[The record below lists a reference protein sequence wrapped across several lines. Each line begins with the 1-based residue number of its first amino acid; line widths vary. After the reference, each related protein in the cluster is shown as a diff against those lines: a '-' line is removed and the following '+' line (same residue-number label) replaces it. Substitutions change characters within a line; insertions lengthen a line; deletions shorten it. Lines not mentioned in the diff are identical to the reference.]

1 MCHNQNMDEKFSFA
15 HLSNLAL
22 MEELYK
28 QYLENPESV
37 EPSWRHFFEGMQFAS
52 FSKPQISGSSG
63 ESPDLRIYHL
73 IESYRMHGHLGAHF
87 NPLTTGSTEVPEL
100 SLEKHHF
107 RQEELVKNFPTCG
120 FLKEAEAPLSKIEE
134 ALKNTYSGKIGVEY
148 MGMVDPE
155 LEKWLQ
161 ARIEPNFDLRLS
173 KEDKLEILRYLNK
186 AEIFESFLHIKYV
199 GQKRFSLEG
208 EESFIPLLGGMLEA
222 GAAGGLEE
230 VYLGMA
236 HRGRLNVLANIL
248 NKSYVH
254 IFHEFEDYY
263 TPDLLE
269 GTGDVKYH
277 KGYEGDLPLKSG
289 KTIKVTLGANPS
301 HLESVDPVV
310 EGQVR
315 ARQQIKK
322 NVKSVLPVIVHGDAA
337 VAGQGVVYETL
348 ELSRLNGYKT
358 GGSIHIVIN
367 NQIGFTTLPKDSR
380 STRYC
385 TDIAKTVGAPVFHV
399 SAEDPE
405 GCVAVAK
412 IAMEMRQKFQCDL
425 FIDLV
430 GYRKYGHNEGDEPAF
445 TQPIEYQLIKKK
457 KNIRD
462 LYRDQLIQ
470 EGVLSLQEADDL
482 ENAFKDNLHQALE
495 SVKTSPPKLTP
506 KVNIKGD
513 LFAKVETK
521 VSPEVLNQVAKAFCT
536 IPSDFNLHPKLQR
549 QVQERLQMV
558 EGGAKPTIDWGM
570 GEHLAYGTLL
580 WEGVHVRLSG
590 QDSRRGTFSH
600 RHAMWVDQTT
610 NHTYFPLSH
619 LKETQA
625 PFDVYNSP
633 LSEYAVLGFDYGYS
647 ITYPNSLV
655 IWEAQFGDFCNGA
668 QIMIDQY
675 IATCEQK
682 WNQSC
687 NLTLKLPHG
696 YEGQGPEHSS
706 GRMERFLQ
714 LCGDDNMQVV
724 NATMPAQLFHLVRR
738 QALREVKKPL
748 ILFTPKAG
756 LRHPLCVSSAQDF
769 TTGTF
774 QEVIDDP
781 NPPSQVK
788 RVAFCSGKIY
798 FDLIQK
804 RENKGL
810 VVVRV
815 EQLYPINPAH
825 IQVLLNKYRECEDV
839 VWIQEEHE
847 NMGAWQHISLFFT
860 HVLGVPIRYIG
871 RGRSASPAAGSH
883 ALHKKQQDILM
894 DEVFKGLT

>member
-1 MCHNQNMDEKFSFA
+1 MDEKFSFA
-15 HLSNLAL
+15 NISNLTL
-22 MEELYK
+22 IEGLYE

-37 EPSWRHFFEGMQFAS
+37 DPSWCHFFEGMQFATLS
-52 FSKPQISGSSG
+52 HKIPSSE

-73 IESYRMHGHLGAHF
+73 IESYRVYGHLCAEF
-87 NPLTTGSTEVPEL
+87 NPMSSGSKEVPEL
-100 SLEKHHF
+100 SLENHHF
-107 RQEELVKNFPTCG
+107 RKEEWGENFPTCG
-120 FLKEAEAPLSKIEE
+120 FLKEGSAPLSKIVE
-134 ALKNTYSGKIGVEY
+134 ALKKTYCGKIGIEY
-148 MGMVDPE
+148 MGLVDPE

-161 ARIEPNFDLRLS
+161 ERIEPNFDLKLT
-173 KEDKLEILRYLNK
+173 KEDKLDTLRYLNK
-186 AEIFESFLHIKYV
+186 AELFESFIHIKYV

-208 EESFIPLLGGMLEA
+208 EESFIPFLGEMIES
-222 GAAGGLEE
+222 GAAEGLEE

-248 NKSYVH
+248 NKSYAQ

-277 KGYEGDLPLKSG
+277 KGFEGNLPLKSG
-289 KTIKVTLGANPS
+289 KTIKVILEANPS
-301 HLESVDPVV
+301 HLESVDPIV
-310 EGQVR
+310 EGKTR
-315 ARQQIKK
+315 ARQQLKK
-322 NVKSVLPVIVHGDAA
+322 NVKGVLPVIVHGDAA

-358 GGSIHIVIN
+358 GGTIHIVIN

-412 IAMEMRQKFQCDL
+412 IAIALRQKFHCDL

-430 GYRKYGHNEGDEPAF
+430 GYRKYGHNEGDEPGF
-445 TQPIEYQLIKKK
+445 TQPLEYQIIKKK
-457 KNIRD
+457 KNIRE

-470 EGVLSLQEADDL
+470 EGVLSQQEANDL
-482 ENAFKDNLHQALE
+482 EGAFKESLHRALE
-495 SVKTSPPKLTP
+495 SVKTSSIKTSP
-506 KVNIKGD
+506 KVKVKGD
-513 LFAKVETK
+513 LFIPTQTA
-521 VSPEVLNQVAKAFCT
+521 VSADLLKEVAKIFCT
-536 IPSDFNLHPKLQR
+536 VPADFHLHSKLQR

-558 EGGAKPTIDWGM
+558 EGGGEKPTIDWGM
-570 GEHLAYGTLL
+570 GEHLAYATLL
-580 WEGVHVRLSG
+580 WEGIHIRLSG

-600 RHAMWVDQTT
+600 RHAMWVDQV
-610 NHTYFPLSH
+610 NNRTYFPLSH
-619 LKETQA
+619 LKEGQA
-625 PFDVYNSP
+625 LFDVYNSP

-647 ITYPNSLV
+647 IAYPQSLV

-668 QIMIDQY
+668 QIIIDQY

-682 WNQSC
+682 WNQPC

-706 GRMERFLQ
+706 SRMERFLQ
-714 LCGDDNMQVV
+714 LCGEENMQVV
-724 NATMPAQLFHLVRR
+724 NATTPAQLFHVLRR

-748 ILFTPKAG
+748 ILFTPKAM
-756 LRHPLCVSSAQDF
+756 LRHPLCVSPLSAF

-774 QEVIDDP
+774 QEIVDDP
-781 NPPSQVK
+781 TPPS
-788 RVAFCSGKIY
+788 RVRRLAFCSGKIY

-804 RENKGL
+804 RQAEGL
-810 VVVRV
+810 AVIRI
-815 EQLYPINPAH
+815 EQLYP
-825 IQVLLNKYRECEDV
+825 LNGQQIRTFLEKYRGYDEV

-847 NMGAWQHISLFFT
+847 NMGAWHHIHFFFSQE
-860 HVLGVPIRYIG
+860 LQVPIRYIG

-883 ALHKKQQDILM
+883 ALHKQQQEVLM
-894 DEVFKGLT
+894 DQVLKGIT